1 MQNIWLKVR
10 NIMSQKWRFFCH
22 RSSRFHYSLFILVCG
37 GFAAAKNTK
46 ELKQTVQS
54 GLKAQAVSLSGTL
67 IFVQNFENDSAAFPD
82 FVKR

>member
-1 MQNIWLKVR
+1 MR
-10 NIMSQKWRFFCH
+10 NIMSQKCRIFFH
-22 RSSRFHYSLFILVCG
+22 RNSRFHYSLFILVCG

>member
-1 MQNIWLKVR
+1 MR
-10 NIMSQKWRFFCH
+10 NIMSPKCRIFFH
-22 RSSRFHYSLFILVCG
+22 RNSRFHYSLFLPCCG
-37 GFAAAKNTK
+37 DFNAQQRRK

>member
-1 MQNIWLKVR
+1 MAIFLP
-10 NIMSQKWRFFCH
+10 QKFPLSLLAFCI
-22 RSSRFHYSLFILVCG
+22 FCG
-37 GFAAAKNTK
+37 GVAAVKNTK

-67 IFVQNFENDSAAFPD
+67 IFVQNFENDSAAFAD